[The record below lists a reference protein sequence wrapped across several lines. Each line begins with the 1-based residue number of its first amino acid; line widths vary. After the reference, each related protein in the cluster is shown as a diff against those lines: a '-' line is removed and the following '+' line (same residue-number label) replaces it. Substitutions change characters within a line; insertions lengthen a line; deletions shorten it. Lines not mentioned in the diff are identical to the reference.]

1 MSGVDLV
8 SLDRALETPFDLSGR
23 HILVTGAA
31 GGIGSAA
38 AAVLAGQGA
47 SVTLTDLLPEAIA
60 RERLGGV
67 CDEQRY
73 LEVDLSDRSAVDD
86 MARATGPVF
95 AVVDTAGFCPQ
106 DDWTASGWEDA
117 YDAVLGANLVGPINL
132 ARAYL
137 PAMIAAGEGRFAL
150 CGSVSGR
157 MGGVACGPHYAASKG
172 ALHAFMRWLAQK
184 GARNNVLANAVAPGS
199 IATPMAVAN
208 GMTSDAYPQGRQGR
222 PKEIGATLAFLC
234 SPAAGFMS
242 GAILDVNGATYFG

>member
-1 MSGVDLV
+1 MTIDL
-8 SLDRALETPFDLSGR
+8 SALDRALERPFDLSGR

-38 AAVLAGQGA
+38 AAVVQEQGA
-47 SVTLTDLLPEAIA
+47 TVTLTDMVPEAAA
-60 RERLGGV
+60 RARLT
-67 CDEQRY
+67 R
-73 LEVDLSDRSAVDD
+73 VDTSSAYHQVNLADREAVEA
-86 MARATGPVF
+86 MAAATGPVF
-95 AVVDTAGFCPQ
+95 AVIDTAGFCPQ
-106 DDWTASGWEDA
+106 DDWTAPGWEDA

-137 PAMIAAGEGRFAL
+137 PAMVTAGEGRFAL

-184 GARNNVLANAVAPGS
+184 GARHNVLANAVAPGS
-199 IATPMAVAN
+199 IETPMAIAN
-208 GMTSDAYPQGRQGR
+208 GMTGDAYPQGRQGR